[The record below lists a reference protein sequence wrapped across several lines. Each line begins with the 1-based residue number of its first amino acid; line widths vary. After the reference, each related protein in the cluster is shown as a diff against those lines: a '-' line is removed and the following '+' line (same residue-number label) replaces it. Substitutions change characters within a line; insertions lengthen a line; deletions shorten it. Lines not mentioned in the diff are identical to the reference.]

1 MRRATFSMFAQ
12 IVQLLGRRDDRVI
25 LLKTSVEELENPR
38 QEDSAVKDQ
47 SEETDYMMELLG
59 VRPLLTL
66 DSFGRVSKHLGVKL
80 PYRAMP

>member
-38 QEDSAVKDQ
+38 QEDSAVKGQ
-47 SEETDYMMELLG
+47 SEETD
-59 VRPLLTL
+59 
-66 DSFGRVSKHLGVKL
+66 
-80 PYRAMP
+80 